1 MNTFTKSVVIVSTL
15 IAAAVEVNSAAYG
28 FDPLLY
34 LSAGGFVLAWLIGT
48 RLHGLVSRV
57 VLFFVYLSPA
67 LIMQWAGRDHTSYE
81 MVWIGPL
88 LGLILAGRQ
97 AWRWHVPRPWL
108 LPLVLW
114 ALVVSVSAP
123 IVMLREVG
131 FAPWIFNLARVS
143 NTSMGISP
151 FESISWVAYVVL
163 GHNLGLLWFD
173 WLHRSYAADR
183 ESFTSEILSPL
194 AAAVV
199 VACVIGAYQGFVD
212 LTFFSGHV
220 WPRMARAAGTLM
232 DANAFGMIA
241 ALWGPAFVALSQTLR
256 RPLSVLV
263 GAGGLALAFVGVYSS
278 GSRTALIALAIG
290 MVGVLF
296 HGWRTVTSTELESKP
311 LSKRLLP
318 VGIAV
323 VAAAALVV
331 LVARGSSTASIVA
344 RGSLGYIPIV
354 GDLGLAESWRLLT
367 DRFGYGRAA
376 ALMIREHWLSGIG
389 VGSFHTLVHDY
400 AGAFGKELVPDNAQN
415 WFRQQ
420 VAELGV
426 IGSLACFAWCLL
438 FLRALVARARD
449 ARFSPSAWVLR
460 GSLIAFGVVSLV
472 GVAGQATAVV
482 ITFWTFAFWYLSVVE
497 WPNDFDP
504 GRRQIISNSAWA
516 LVLVIVA
523 VHAATT
529 YASARGD
536 LLPQNR
542 AKRFGWY
549 YRYGLHDLERSR
561 DGGRGRLWTMK
572 KSLAVIPVEGSVLKF
587 VCWIDHPDADPV
599 TVKVWADGKL
609 VLSTD
614 LRKGQNAAIDIPAP
628 TGERRMIIETSV
640 SRTFRPSDYGSNDTR
655 ELGLAMA
662 DWLWQ

>member
-1 MNTFTKSVVIVSTL
+1 M
-15 IAAAVEVNSAAYG
+15 
-28 FDPLLY
+28 
-34 LSAGGFVLAWLIGT
+34 
-48 RLHGLVSRV
+48 SRV

-163 GHNLGLLWFD
+163 GHNVGLLWFD

-194 AAAVV
+194 AAGVV

-212 LTFFSGHV
+212 LTFFSGHL

-290 MVGVLF
+290 MVGVVF
-296 HGWRTVTSTELESKP
+296 HGWRTVTSTESQSRP

-331 LVARGSSTASIVA
+331 LVARGSSTASVVA
-344 RGSLGYIPIV
+344 RGSLGFVPVI
-354 GDLGLAESWRLLT
+354 GDLSPQEIWRQLT
-367 DRFGYGRAA
+367 DRFGYGKAA
-376 ALMIREHWLSGIG
+376 AMMIREHWLSGIG

-400 AGAFGKELVPDNAQN
+400 AGALKMELVPDNAQN

-460 GSLIAFGVVSLV
+460 GSLLAFGVVSLV

-482 ITFWTFAFWYLSVVE
+482 ITFWTFTFWYLSVVE
-497 WPNDFDP
+497 WPTEFDP
-504 GRRQIISNSAWA
+504 GRRQIVSNSAWA

-587 VCWIDHPDADPV
+587 VCWIDHPDTDPV
-599 TVKVWADGKL
+599 TVK
-609 VLSTD
+609 S
-614 LRKGQNAAIDIPAP
+614 
-628 TGERRMIIETSV
+628 
-640 SRTFRPSDYGSNDTR
+640 
-655 ELGLAMA
+655 GLTESSF
-662 DWLWQ
+662 